1 MDGFN
6 SKESVIVIGATN
18 RNENLDEALKRP
30 GRFDIQV
37 NINLPDFTGRQELV
51 TLYLEKLKN
60 VDKEIDVEF
69 WAKKTIGFS
78 GADVENLVNTAAIHA
93 ATNGNI
99 SK

>member
-78 GADVENLVNTAAIHA
+78 GADVENMINTAAIHA

-99 SK
+99 PK

>member
-37 NINLPDFTGRQELV
+37 DITLPDITGRQQLV
-51 TLYLEKLKN
+51 KLYIDKLKN

-78 GADVENLVNTAAIHA
+78 GADVENMINTAAIHA

-99 SK
+99 PK

>member
-99 SK
+99 PK